1 MPEERYIT
9 IVSER
14 KTIALRVSTILYVLM
29 NGKYANIHVL
39 GDQVYRTTMTLGE
52 IEEKIGDGFCG
63 CIAAALWL
71 SWQFITS
78 RIPSISVMG
87 NPWGIRPVRRGNHE
101 NTPECPAGRV
111 AFVQLALRRADG
123 LHCGRGADTAGGAV
137 QCGGTQA
144 VFTEAGNTEHV
155 LAAG

>member
-52 IEEKIGDGFCG
+52 IEEKIGDGFLRVHRG
-63 CIAAALWL
+63 CLVAIRTFCKELCDYLEEWRSDSTL
-71 SWQFITS
+71 S
-78 RIPSISVMG
+78 G
-87 NPWGIRPVRRGNHE
+87 E
-101 NTPECPAGRV
+101 
-111 AFVQLALRRADG
+111 
-123 LHCGRGADTAGGAV
+123 
-137 QCGGTQA
+137 
-144 VFTEAGNTEHV
+144 
-155 LAAG
+155 

>member
-52 IEEKIGDGFCG
+52 IEEKIGDRVFAG
-63 CIAAALWL
+63 A
-71 SWQFITS
+71 S
-78 RIPSISVMG
+78 RLPCSSHG
-87 NPWGIRPVRRGNHE
+87 NP
-101 NTPECPAGRV
+101 
-111 AFVQLALRRADG
+111 
-123 LHCGRGADTAGGAV
+123 
-137 QCGGTQA
+137 
-144 VFTEAGNTEHV
+144 
-155 LAAG
+155 

>member
-14 KTIALRVSTILYVLM
+14 KMIALRVSTILYVLM

-52 IEEKIGDGFCG
+52 IEEKIGDYFCG

-71 SWQFITS
+71 SWQFTTS

-87 NPWGIRPVRRGNHE
+87 NP
-101 NTPECPAGRV
+101 
-111 AFVQLALRRADG
+111 
-123 LHCGRGADTAGGAV
+123 
-137 QCGGTQA
+137 
-144 VFTEAGNTEHV
+144 
-155 LAAG
+155 

>member
-52 IEEKIGDGFCG
+52 IEEKIGDGFLPGASRLPCG
-63 CIAAALWL
+63 CH
-71 SWQFITS
+71 
-78 RIPSISVMG
+78 G
-87 NPWGIRPVRRGNHE
+87 NSQCHGYHQSQQWGIPGVYG
-101 NTPECPAGRV
+101 P
-111 AFVQLALRRADG
+111 
-123 LHCGRGADTAGGAV
+123 
-137 QCGGTQA
+137 
-144 VFTEAGNTEHV
+144 
-155 LAAG
+155 

>member
-52 IEEKIGDGFCG
+52 IEEKIGDGFLRVHRG
-63 CIAAALWL
+63 CLVAVMAIHNVTDTINL
-71 SWQFITS
+71 SN
-78 RIPSISVMG
+78 G
-87 NPWGIRPVRRGNHE
+87 DPWGIRPVRK
-101 NTPECPAGRV
+101 GRS
-111 AFVQLALRRADG
+111 
-123 LHCGRGADTAGGAV
+123 
-137 QCGGTQA
+137 
-144 VFTEAGNTEHV
+144 
-155 LAAG
+155 

>member
-52 IEEKIGDGFCG
+52 IEEKIGDGFLRVHRGFLVAVRTFCKEL
-63 CIAAALWL
+63 CDYLEEWRSYRTL
-71 SWQFITS
+71 S
-78 RIPSISVMG
+78 G
-87 NPWGIRPVRRGNHE
+87 E
-101 NTPECPAGRV
+101 
-111 AFVQLALRRADG
+111 
-123 LHCGRGADTAGGAV
+123 
-137 QCGGTQA
+137 
-144 VFTEAGNTEHV
+144 
-155 LAAG
+155 

>member
-52 IEEKIGDGFCG
+52 IEEKIGDGFLRVHRGFLVAVRTFCKEL
-63 CIAAALWL
+63 CDRMEEWRSDSTL
-71 SWQFITS
+71 S
-78 RIPSISVMG
+78 G
-87 NPWGIRPVRRGNHE
+87 E
-101 NTPECPAGRV
+101 
-111 AFVQLALRRADG
+111 
-123 LHCGRGADTAGGAV
+123 
-137 QCGGTQA
+137 
-144 VFTEAGNTEHV
+144 
-155 LAAG
+155 

>member
-52 IEEKIGDGFCG
+52 IEEKIGDGFLRVHRG
-63 CIAAALWL
+63 CLV
-71 SWQFITS
+71 ITS

-87 NPWGIRPVRRGNHE
+87 NPWGIRPVRKGKS
-101 NTPECPAGRV
+101 
-111 AFVQLALRRADG
+111 
-123 LHCGRGADTAGGAV
+123 
-137 QCGGTQA
+137 
-144 VFTEAGNTEHV
+144 
-155 LAAG
+155 

>member
-52 IEEKIGDGFCG
+52 IEEKIGELGFLRVHRG
-63 CIAAALWL
+63 CQHRLPIE
-71 SWQFITS
+71 S
-78 RIPSISVMG
+78 
-87 NPWGIRPVRRGNHE
+87 
-101 NTPECPAGRV
+101 
-111 AFVQLALRRADG
+111 
-123 LHCGRGADTAGGAV
+123 
-137 QCGGTQA
+137 
-144 VFTEAGNTEHV
+144 
-155 LAAG
+155 

>member
-52 IEEKIGDGFCG
+52 IEEKIGDGFLRVHRG
-63 CIAAALWL
+63 CLVAVRTFCKEQCDYLEEWRSDSTL
-71 SWQFITS
+71 S
-78 RIPSISVMG
+78 G
-87 NPWGIRPVRRGNHE
+87 E
-101 NTPECPAGRV
+101 
-111 AFVQLALRRADG
+111 
-123 LHCGRGADTAGGAV
+123 
-137 QCGGTQA
+137 
-144 VFTEAGNTEHV
+144 
-155 LAAG
+155 

>member
-52 IEEKIGDGFCG
+52 IEEKIGDGFLRVHRG
-63 CIAAALWL
+63 CLVAVRTFCKELCDYLEEWRSDSTL
-71 SWQFITS
+71 S
-78 RIPSISVMG
+78 G
-87 NPWGIRPVRRGNHE
+87 E
-101 NTPECPAGRV
+101 
-111 AFVQLALRRADG
+111 
-123 LHCGRGADTAGGAV
+123 
-137 QCGGTQA
+137 
-144 VFTEAGNTEHV
+144 
-155 LAAG
+155 